1 MFSKGEKVNHLQHGI
16 GTVRAV
22 DEETLIIRFDHGIEE
37 CLTEDVELIKA
48 VEQSI
53 NTLHFDSPTEVVL
66 RAQAAA
72 ILSVNDNW
80 GVFSKS
86 LIKLLPHQLWV
97 CHRALRQWPTH
108 YLVADDV
115 GLGKTIEAGL
125 ILWPLLSKGLVKRL
139 LILAPAGLVEQW
151 QYRLREMFDIRLT
164 IYTPELDKPKS
175 DYWNTHPYVIASLPT
190 LRKDI
195 NGRHDRM
202 LHAQDWDLLIV
213 DEAHHL
219 NALEDQGG
227 TLGYRFVQ
235 RLIEHQKFKSKV
247 FFTGTPHR
255 GKDYGFLA
263 LMKLVRPDLFDP
275 DKPVKPQL
283 ALLKDALIRNNKQ
296 NVTDM
301 HGRKLFKP
309 VTVYQETYQYSEAES
324 AFYELLTAFIL
335 SGQAYASKLSSSN
348 NQRAVMLVLTSLQK
362 LASSSVS
369 AIKRAIQNRLNNI
382 TTIKNDLRSLE
393 QQKEKL
399 DRLVAIMNDDLDA
412 SLTDEMQALEE
423 RIIEHSAKL
432 LLMEDE
438 KPRLEALLAAAR
450 HITSE
455 TKFVRLLTVLDARYK
470 DRNVLFFTE
479 YKATQSL
486 LMGMLQQKYGD
497 GCVTFING
505 DNFASGV
512 KNQRGESHDIRLPR
526 ESAVEKF
533 NLGQV
538 RFLVSTEAGGEGID
552 LQDNCYSMVHVDLP
566 WNPMRMHQRVGRL
579 NRYGQQYPVEVITIR
594 NPETVESRIWDLL
607 NTKLNSITDALSEV
621 MDEPEDLLQLVLG
634 MTDGKLFTQL
644 FSKGL
649 SQSKESLKSWFDA
662 ETKKFGGA
670 DVIQTVK
677 NLVGNSQQFDYQ
689 SLDSIPKKDLN
700 DLLTFFENIL
710 TYNKKRIVKTGH
722 GIAFN
727 TPDPWKTDMGIK
739 PKYDGLVFNRDHKQA
754 QSAEKVI
761 GVGHRAF
768 DLALKQA
775 SSLIA
780 SLCLLPQLEKPL
792 VIFSIFDRITG
803 IESNI
808 GKTVA
813 GVCWGSNFDNSEIL
827 FDWQVLDI
835 LNQQHSLQKL
845 ESSRFENNVTSEA
858 LADSLQN
865 SSRLLKQ
872 NLEQFKLPYKM
883 PEIDVLAVCWPKY
896 VVVEQQVS
904 MQAVN

>member
-1 MFSKGEKVNHLQHGI
+1 MFNKNEKVNHPQHGI

-22 DEETLIIRFDHGIEE
+22 EEETLIVRFDHGIEE
-37 CLTEDVELIKA
+37 CLTDDVEPIKA

-53 NTLHFDSPTEVVL
+53 NALHFDSPSEVVL

-97 CHRALRQWPTH
+97 CHRVLRQWPTH

-151 QYRLREMFDIRLT
+151 QYRLREMFDIRMTL
-164 IYTPELDKPKS
+164 YTPELDKPKS

-190 LRKDI
+190 LRKDLS
-195 NGRHDRM
+195 GRHDRM

-219 NALEDQGG
+219 NTSEDQGG

-301 HGRKLFKP
+301 HGRRLFKP

-324 AFYELLTAFIL
+324 DFYELLTAFIL

-348 NQRAVMLVLTSLQK
+348 DQRAVMLVLTSLQK

-369 AIKRAIQNRLNNI
+369 AIRRAIQNRLNKI
-382 TTIKNDLRSLE
+382 TTIRNDLKSLE
-393 QQKEKL
+393 QQKENL
-399 DRLVAIMNDDLDA
+399 DKLVAMMNDETDA
-412 SLTDEMQALEE
+412 SLTDEMQALDES
-423 RIIEHSAKL
+423 IVEHSINL

-438 KPRLEALLAAAR
+438 KPRLEALLATA
-450 HITSE
+450 HNITNE
-455 TKFVRLLTVLDARYK
+455 TKFIRLLTVLDDRYEN
-470 DRNVLFFTE
+470 RNVLFFTE

-512 KNQRGESHDIRLPR
+512 KNQKGELHDMRLPR

-538 RFLVSTEAGGEGID
+538 RFIVSTEAGGEGID

-566 WNPMRMHQRVGRL
+566 WNPMRLHQRVGRL
-579 NRYGQQYPVEVITIR
+579 NRYGQQFPVEVITIR

-607 NTKLNSITDALSEV
+607 NTKLSSITDALSEA

-634 MTDGKLFTQL
+634 MTDGNLFTQL

-649 SQSKESLKSWFDA
+649 GQSKESLKNWFDS
-662 ETKKFGGA
+662 ETKKFGGT
-670 DVIQTVK
+670 DVIQTIK

-700 DLLTFFENIL
+700 DLRPFFENIL
-710 TYNKKRIVKTGH
+710 TYNKKRLVKTGH
-722 GIAFN
+722 DIAFN
-727 TPDPWKTDMGIK
+727 TPVYWFSVTWTWLSYKLK
-739 PKYDGLVFNRDHKQA
+739 RSRSNYVKEKQ
-754 QSAEKVI
+754 V
-761 GVGHRAF
+761 
-768 DLALKQA
+768 
-775 SSLIA
+775 
-780 SLCLLPQLEKPL
+780 
-792 VIFSIFDRITG
+792 
-803 IESNI
+803 
-808 GKTVA
+808 
-813 GVCWGSNFDNSEIL
+813 
-827 FDWQVLDI
+827 
-835 LNQQHSLQKL
+835 
-845 ESSRFENNVTSEA
+845 
-858 LADSLQN
+858 
-865 SSRLLKQ
+865 
-872 NLEQFKLPYKM
+872 M
-883 PEIDVLAVCWPKY
+883 
-896 VVVEQQVS
+896 VVRR
-904 MQAVN
+904 

>member
-16 GTVRAV
+16 GTVRAAV

-37 CLTEDVELIKA
+37 CLTEDVERIKA

-97 CHRALRQWPTH
+97 CHRVLRQWPTH

-151 QYRLREMFDIRLT
+151 QYRLREMFDIRMT
-164 IYTPELDKPKS
+164 IYIPELDKEKS
-175 DYWNTHPYVIASLPT
+175 DYWNTHSLVIASLPT

-202 LHAQDWDLLIV
+202 LYAQDWDLLIV

-219 NALEDQGG
+219 NSSEDQGG

-255 GKDYGFLA
+255 GKDYAFFA
-263 LMKLVRPDLFDP
+263 LMKLVRPDLFGP

-283 ALLKDALIRNNKQ
+283 ALLKDVLIRNNKQ

-301 HGRKLFKP
+301 NGQKLFKP
-309 VTVYQETYQYSEAES
+309 VTVYQETYQYSETEA
-324 AFYELLTAFIL
+324 AFYKLLTAFIL
-335 SGQAYASKLSSSN
+335 SGQAYASTLNRSN
-348 NQRAVMLVLTSLQK
+348 DQRAVMLVLTSLQK

-382 TTIKNDLRSLE
+382 TTIKNDLKLLE
-393 QQKEKL
+393 QQKENL
-399 DRLVAIMNDDLDA
+399 DRLFAMINDEIDT
-412 SLTDEMQALEE
+412 SLTDELQVLEE
-423 RIIEHSAKL
+423 LIVEHSVKL

-438 KPRLEALLAAAR
+438 KPRLEALLTAA
-450 HITSE
+450 HDITSE
-455 TKFVRLLTVLDARYK
+455 TKFVRLLTVLDERYI

-505 DNFASGV
+505 DNFAFGV
-512 KNQRGESHDIRLPR
+512 KNQSGELHDIRLSR

-538 RFLVSTEAGGEGID
+538 RFIVSTEAGGEGID

-566 WNPMRMHQRVGRL
+566 WNPMRLHQRVGRL
-579 NRYGQQYPVEVITIR
+579 NRYGQQFPVEVITIR

-607 NTKLNSITDALSEV
+607 NTKLNNISNALCEV
-621 MDEPEDLLQLVLG
+621 MDAPEDLLQLVLG
-634 MTDGKLFTQL
+634 MTDSKLFTQL

-649 SQSKESLKSWFDA
+649 SQSKESLNSWFDA
-662 ETKKFGGA
+662 ETKKFGGT

-700 DLLTFFENIL
+700 DLRPFFENML
-710 TYNKKRIVKTGH
+710 TYNKKRIIKTGH
-722 GIAFN
+722 GITFI
-727 TPDPWKTDMGIK
+727 TPDTWKVDMGIK
-739 PKYDGLVFNRDHKQA
+739 LKYDGLVFNRDHKQA

-761 GVGHRAF
+761 GVGHQVF

-775 SSLIA
+775 SLLIA
-780 SLCLLPQLEKPL
+780 SLCLLPQIEKPL
-792 VIFSIFDRITG
+792 VLFSIFDRITG

-808 GKTVA
+808 DKTVA
-813 GVCWGSNFDNSEIL
+813 GICWGSNVDNSEIL
-827 FDWQVLDI
+827 FDWQILDI
-835 LNQQHSLQKL
+835 LNQQHNLQKF
-845 ESSRFENNVTSEA
+845 ESSLLENNVTTEA
-858 LADSLQN
+858 MADCLQN
-865 SSRLLKQ
+865 SIELLKQ
-872 NLEQFKLPYKM
+872 NLEKFKLPYKM
-883 PEIDVLAVCWPKY
+883 PEVEVLAICWPNIM
-896 VVVEQQVS
+896 VIES
-904 MQAVN
+904 